1 MVLRNI
7 LVRPWWM
14 FVLLSIVL
22 SACTQSGANTSIPE
36 RVNVDA
42 ATFPPATLE
51 STSLTI
57 ATTVPTAVPVKPTI
71 ETPIV
76 EQEATVAVVLPNTPV
91 APPITNEV
99 WLNSDALTAQDLRG
113 KVVLIDFWTFG

>member
-1 MVLRNI
+1 MRNI
-7 LVRPWWM
+7 LARPWWM

-42 ATFPPATLE
+42 ATLPPATLE
-51 STSLTI
+51 STSV
-57 ATTVPTAVPVKPTI
+57 TVPTTLPVEPTI
-71 ETPIV
+71 EAPIV
-76 EQEATVAVVLPNTPV
+76 EQEATVAVALPNTPV

-99 WLNSDALTAQDLRG
+99 WLNSEVLTAEDLRG